1 MKTLELDPTHP
12 RAYYY
17 LGRVYIG
24 KGMLPEAVAML
35 EKGSELSGADRR
47 IVGVLGHAYALMR
60 RTVEV
65 RHLLEDANE
74 PAEPGARSF
83 SLYRTALICLGLGE
97 TDRALECMKEI
108 CDAHSILL
116 RWVKVDQ
123 LFDTVRADRR
133 FRDIL
138 KRMDLEP

>member
-1 MKTLELDPTHP
+1 
-12 RAYYY
+12 
-17 LGRVYIG
+17 
-24 KGMLPEAVAML
+24 
-35 EKGSELSGADRR
+35 
-47 IVGVLGHAYALMR
+47 
-60 RTVEV
+60 
-65 RHLLEDANE
+65 
-74 PAEPGARSF
+74 
-83 SLYRTALICLGLGE
+83 
-97 TDRALECMKEI
+97 MKEI